1 MTDMGL
7 TRILIPVPSA
17 SVIGALLE
25 NDNVGV
31 AALNET
37 DGGHDTTNTTAN
49 DESTNFGRYGIAAG
63 KRAGSKSVVIEEAE
77 LILELMVLINAIVA
91 YAFLFLDV
99 ILCTE
104 SDELLDGEASEDGLC
119 HGIGRVGAA
128 HPPGFYPG
136 FYKQSAERRFGDWLE
151 NEEMY
156 AGTP

>member
-1 MTDMGL
+1 MANMDL

-31 AALNET
+31 AALSET
-37 DGGHDTTNTTAN
+37 DGGHDTANTTAN
-49 DESTNFGRYGIAAG
+49 DESADFGRYGIAAG

-99 ILCTE
+99 ILCAE
-104 SDELLDGEASEDGLC
+104 SDGVEAELLDGEASEDRLC
-119 HGIGRVGAA
+119 HGIGRVGVA
-128 HPPGFYPG
+128 HPPGFY
-136 FYKQSAERRFGDWLE
+136 KQLAERTFGL
-151 NEEMY
+151 
-156 AGTP
+156 A